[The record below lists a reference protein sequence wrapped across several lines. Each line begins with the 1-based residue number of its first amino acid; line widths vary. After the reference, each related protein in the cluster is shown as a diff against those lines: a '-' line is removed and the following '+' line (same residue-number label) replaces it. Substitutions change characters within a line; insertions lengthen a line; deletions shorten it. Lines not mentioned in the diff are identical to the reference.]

1 MLPFT
6 IVYNKGAIMAK
17 ELNTKQIEEIK
28 NLLLENKEKI
38 EQTLHTISD
47 DHESLSSLE
56 LNDEADFASAS
67 RDYNNDVQI
76 KNQQQRELNMINDSL
91 HKIATGKFTGFCEM
105 CDAEIGM
112 PRLRVKPH
120 AKYCI
125 ECRNIIDSGKTA

>member
-1 MLPFT
+1 
-6 IVYNKGAIMAK
+6 MAR
-17 ELNTKQIEEIK
+17 ELNTKQVQEIK

-67 RDYNNDVQI
+67 RDYNNDVLI
-76 KNQQQRELNMINDSL
+76 KNQQMSELTMINESL
-91 HKIATGKFTGFCEM
+91 HKIEGGKFTGLCDM
-105 CDAEIGM
+105 CDGEIGM

-125 ECRNIIDSGKTA
+125 ECRNSIDNGKSA